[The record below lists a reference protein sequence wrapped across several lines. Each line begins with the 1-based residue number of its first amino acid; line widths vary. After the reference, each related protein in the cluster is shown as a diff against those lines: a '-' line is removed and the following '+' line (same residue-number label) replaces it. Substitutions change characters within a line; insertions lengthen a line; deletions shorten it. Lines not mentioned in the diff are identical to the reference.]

1 MKTWYLFCITK
12 SMAVRTRAQESRAAI
27 QRLYIAMRH
36 LFLRGSYKPLGV
48 SGEAM
53 IKSLLLLKPEIYG
66 SIADPE
72 KVELSGLLYVFQRLP
87 EGIEQ
92 CRFINLIAREGL
104 ENSSFVP
111 LVPSKRRRDCYR
123 VDDEQMYIEM
133 TRGRSDIY
141 DVLTHLTFMFVEAE
155 KIRRNSFDYKDRPKR
170 EWEMLEDIVRKIES
184 GESYNEEM
192 GYTYLS
198 TILGRTYEETAAICE
213 EFADSR
219 KVNSLF
225 EITYWLGKRSID
237 EHALSLDREIT
248 FSSALRENVG
258 NHMHGEMWANDIKK
272 FLMDNKM
279 FDRPIHIIS
288 ANMHSVMNTLYA
300 KKIVN
305 KKTSSKSLVETAKVL
320 SQRKNESL
328 QKKLVNY
335 ASANGMTFLK
345 DDSGTNIGVQ
355 IFDLSKVD
363 SKSVANEVK
372 WNKKYIKKEKPLLLV
387 FDYPF
392 GEQAYEIMDELLK
405 PFDDEKSKKQI
416 NVASINI
423 MGKAGILEGGKGDIM
438 IPTAHIFE
446 GTADNYPFENALRAK
461 DFKGQGVGV
470 YEGPMITVLGT
481 SLQNKDILR
490 YFHKSSWHVI
500 GLEMEGAHFQK
511 AIQVATKIR
520 NSINPDTVLRYAYY
534 ASDNPLETGSTL
546 ASGSLGLDGV
556 KPTYLITSKIISGIL
571 S

>member
-1 MKTWYLFCITK
+1 MFWVMVK
-12 SMAVRTRAQESRAAI
+12 RTRAQESRAAI

-66 SIADPE
+66 TIADAE

-92 CRFINLIAREGL
+92 CRYINLTAREGL
-104 ENSSFVP
+104 EHSNFTP

-155 KIRRNSFDYKDRPKR
+155 KIRRNSFDYKNRPKR
-170 EWEMLEDIVRKIES
+170 EWLMLEEIVHKIER
-184 GESYNEEM
+184 GESYNKEI

-198 TILGRTYEETAAICE
+198 TILGRTYEETAEICK
-213 EFADSR
+213 EFDESK

-225 EITYWLGKRSID
+225 QIAYWLGKRSID
-237 EHALSLDREIT
+237 EHQHELDREIT

-272 FLMDNKM
+272 FLIENKL
-279 FDRPIHIIS
+279 FGRPIHIIS

-300 KKIVN
+300 RRVVGKKYAN
-305 KKTSSKSLVETAKVL
+305 KSLEEIAKLLSKSKKEGLTRKVAA
-320 SQRKNESL
+320 
-328 QKKLVNY
+328 Y
-335 ASANGMTFLK
+335 ANTNGMTFLK

-355 IFDLSKVD
+355 IFDLTKVD
-363 SKSVANEVK
+363 PKYVAKEVV
-372 WNKKYIKKEKPLLLV
+372 WNKKKIKKQKPVLLV
-387 FDYPF
+387 VDYPF

-405 PFDDEKSKKQI
+405 PYDYKGSKLQL
-416 NVASINI
+416 NVGSINI

-438 IPTAHIFE
+438 IPTAHVFE
-446 GTADNYPFENALRAK
+446 GTADNYPFDNQLKAK
-461 DFKGQGVGV
+461 QFKGQGVGV

-490 YFHKSSWHVI
+490 YFHKSSWNVI

-520 NSINPDTVLRYAYY
+520 NNINPQTKLRYAYY

-546 ASGSLGLDGV
+546 ASGPLGLDGV
-556 KPTYLITSKIISGIL
+556 KPTYLITTNFISGIL
-571 S
+571 K